1 MRKVKN
7 QNLLI
12 HFLMTYS
19 TFMTLLLLFNLD
31 WSIYY
36 IIGASVIFALLMTF
50 TTKAFGNR
58 DTMAE

>member
-1 MRKVKN
+1 
-7 QNLLI
+7 
-12 HFLMTYS
+12 MTYS